1 MHYLLLMKS
10 MCSVGRKESNMLG
23 SVNAH
28 QFSSVAQSCK
38 TLCDPMDCSM

>member
-1 MHYLLLMKS
+1 MYYLLLMKS

-28 QFSSVAQSCK
+28 QFSSSATVMPDS
-38 TLCDPMDCSM
+38 L